1 MNEKIIKRIQ
11 KIETENNIWI
21 IYLLIILLS
30 YYANSKEKDYFINN
44 NLQSKDLYRKINIII
59 FIILIMV
66 YSYFELDAISS
77 LKDNNKTNKN
87 KKLDNLSFIATT
99 SVLISGILF
108 LYILIEDEDLEEEI
122 AFN

>member
-1 MNEKIIKRIQ
+1 MNKKIIKRLN

-77 LKDNNKTNKN
+77 LKDNNKTNKI
-87 KKLDNLSFIATT
+87 KKLDNLSFMATT
-99 SVLISGILF
+99 AVLISGILF
-108 LYILIEDEDLEEEI
+108 LYILIEDEELEEEI